1 MFFPAF
7 FCGAKFGAP
16 AYVIAII
23 TLLLGL
29 SNGWVAR
36 THGLNTRRQA
46 PRASSLTLPGPQAA
60 IAVQVCRTQHAMR
73 RRPTAPTPSQKRS
86 YLTALLFARAATGL
100 TAIEGD
106 LAANFMVVGLVAGL
120 NVGAYLGW
128 LWLLAH

>member
-1 MFFPAF
+1 
-7 FCGAKFGAP
+7 
-16 AYVIAII
+16 
-23 TLLLGL
+23 
-29 SNGWVAR
+29 
-36 THGLNTRRQA
+36 
-46 PRASSLTLPGPQAA
+46 
-60 IAVQVCRTQHAMR
+60 MR